1 WVGGTA
7 SMNEIMKAMAVD
19 SMASAS
25 LLSGAVT
32 LAKIFGTFVAA
43 FFAVKLGIKRAFF
56 VSAVLVGV
64 GVLTPVAPN
73 YELLLLSRFI
83 MGLGGALMVV
93 YFNPIVLHWF
103 SAEQRPVV
111 NGLNAVAFNIGT
123 AIVLWFMPQINQL
136 SGGWQA
142 SLVAFSLA
150 SLLMAGLWLL
160 VKFDSADSDAKAGA
174 SEQTPYSY
182 RDGLRDKFNWVYAL
196 SYGGLLAFYIC
207 LFTFYPQAGISHSKW
222 VIGSGIF
229 GTVAGIM
236 FCQQVSLRIPVIRW
250 SGLAI
255 TLSIICL
262 TFIDNSA
269 LQLLAAMFLGF
280 FIFLPMTALITLP
293 QELPGMN
300 TQRITVVFSLFW
312 SISYLFATVALWIF
326 GKLVDLN
333 QGDFGP
339 SFIFITV
346 LSTSLF
352 VGSFWLPETANAHKQ
367 SIQPQ
372 EAV

>member
-1 WVGGTA
+1 MKIGNKYIIEAIVFVSYVLFAMAWVGGTA

-73 YELLLLSRFI
+73 YELLLLSRFV

-103 SAEQRPVV
+103 DARQRPVV

-142 SLVAFSLA
+142 SLAAFSLA

-160 VKFDSADSDAKAGA
+160 VKFDSANSDAKDGV

-196 SYGGLLAFYIC
+196 SYG
-207 LFTFYPQAGISHSKW
+207 
-222 VIGSGIF
+222 
-229 GTVAGIM
+229 
-236 FCQQVSLRIPVIRW
+236 
-250 SGLAI
+250 
-255 TLSIICL
+255 
-262 TFIDNSA
+262 
-269 LQLLAAMFLGF
+269 
-280 FIFLPMTALITLP
+280 
-293 QELPGMN
+293 
-300 TQRITVVFSLFW
+300 
-312 SISYLFATVALWIF
+312 
-326 GKLVDLN
+326 
-333 QGDFGP
+333 
-339 SFIFITV
+339 
-346 LSTSLF
+346 
-352 VGSFWLPETANAHKQ
+352 
-367 SIQPQ
+367 
-372 EAV
+372 